1 MGGRTI
7 RDETKF
13 MWRGK
18 RCDQLSNASS
28 NAAMD
33 RLAEMSCRRYGIKRA
48 VRGWTGWHHHITIV
62 LLAMLMHLKWK
73 DKAPMLMIQDV
84 RAIPEMIVPKRRITK
99 RDIREFFFFG
109 IM

>member
-1 MGGRTI
+1 
-7 RDETKF
+7 
-13 MWRGK
+13 
-18 RCDQLSNASS
+18 
-28 NAAMD
+28 MD

-84 RAIPEMIVPKRRITK
+84 RAIPEVIVPKRRITK
-99 RDIREFFFFG
+99 RDIREFFFLVLCDVTPCEIRDDFRG
-109 IM
+109 LPFYYDKVTLRVVV